1 MRDLTLSGM
10 RDLTQ
15 SEWDRMTTA
24 KRANRQIDRY
34 PKMLPETKKMLEEF
48 YEPYNKRLA
57 ALLGDDRCGDR
68 HGKSH

>member
-1 MRDLTLSGM
+1 
-10 RDLTQ
+10 
-15 SEWDRMTTA
+15 MTTA

>member
-1 MRDLTLSGM
+1 M

-24 KRANRQIDRY
+24 KRANTQSDRY
-34 PKMLPETKKMLEEF
+34 PKMLPETKKMLEDF

-57 ALLGDDRCGDR
+57 TLLKDDRWGWGCKLDMLVT
-68 HGKSH
+68 